1 MVNNVPFSNNN
12 PTFFRNHGTIQT
24 TSYPAM
30 HYSTQEITGNI
41 CPVISS
47 KRMPSESTNMGYKE
61 ILKAASVECTTSH
74 FILPLQPPQAI

>member
-1 MVNNVPFSNNN
+1 
-12 PTFFRNHGTIQT
+12 
-24 TSYPAM
+24 M